1 MAAYGLLFYLVE
13 NCCAVFLSFG
23 TGNYLSSGKQ
33 MQQEEETM
41 RRMKKLAAAV
51 LTGVLT
57 ISALAGCGNDAG
69 SSTGTIKIGSVHP
82 LTGSYAYEAQS
93 IINAQQ
99 LAIDEINAAGGISS
113 MGGAK
118 LELVVGDSQASAD
131 VGASETERLIS
142 EGVAVVTGTF
152 QSGVTLTCM
161 QKAEQNEIP
170 FLVTVSNN
178 VAMFENGFEYCF
190 RIQPNAD
197 VFAQDFIQYISEIKT
212 DDIKTAVLIHED
224 SLTGTDSGD
233 IIADNMDSTGI
244 QLLDRITYSAST
256 STLSTEV
263 TKIANLQPDLLITIG
278 YFADTSLLVKELN
291 ERGISIK
298 MVCGVANGGIS
309 DSKFIEDF
317 GDSVENFLDLNY
329 RFNPNSDKTEKLL
342 TSYKEKYGDDMSVHA
357 VWGYESI
364 YVIADALERAGTTK
378 PQELRDAF
386 CATEITDHVLAQSG
400 AIAFDEKGENV
411 NAAGVLVQIQNGKH
425 VVVYPAEFA
434 EADLIYN

>member
-1 MAAYGLLFYLVE
+1 MKNMKKFVAAVMTGIL
-13 NCCAVFLSFG
+13 AVSMLSG
-23 TGNYLSSGKQ
+23 CGGASSNNSSKSSSGQ
-33 MQQEEETM
+33 
-41 RRMKKLAAAV
+41 
-51 LTGVLT
+51 
-57 ISALAGCGNDAG
+57 
-69 SSTGTIKIGSVHP
+69 TIKIGSVHP
-82 LTGSYAYEAQS
+82 LTGSYAYEAQAV
-93 IINAQQ
+93 INAQQ

-118 LELVVGDSQASAD
+118 LELAIGDSQASAD

-142 EGVAVVTGTF
+142 EGVAIVTGTF

-161 QKAEQNEIP
+161 QKAEQNQVP

-224 SLTGTDSGD
+224 SLTGTDSGN
-233 IIADNMDSTGI
+233 IIAENFASTGI
-244 QLLDRITYSAST
+244 KLLDRITYSAST

-263 TKIANLQPDLLITIG
+263 TKLAELKPDLLITIG

-291 ERGISIK
+291 ERGITFK

-309 DSKFIEDF
+309 DSKFIADF
-317 GDSVENFLDLNY
+317 GSTVENFLDLNY
-329 RFNPNSDKTEKLL
+329 RFNPNSDKTQALL
-342 TSYKEKYGDDMSVHA
+342 DSYRTKYGDDMSVHA

-364 YVIADALERAGTTK
+364 YVIADALERAGSSEPEK
-378 PQELRDAF
+378 LRDALRS
-386 CATEITDHVLAQSG
+386 TEIEDHVLAQSG
-400 AIAFDEKGENV
+400 SIKFDEKGENV

-425 VVVYPAEFA
+425 VVVYPTEFA
-434 EADLIYN
+434 EADLIIGK

>member
-1 MAAYGLLFYLVE
+1 MRKMKKIVAALLTGTMLVTIFTS
-13 NCCAVFLSFG
+13 CGAS
-23 TGNYLSSGKQ
+23 TDSSG
-33 MQQEEETM
+33 T
-41 RRMKKLAAAV
+41 ATGSNASTDGAV
-51 LTGVLT
+51 V
-57 ISALAGCGNDAG
+57 
-69 SSTGTIKIGSVHP
+69 KIGSVHP
-82 LTGSYAYEAQS
+82 LTGSYAYEAQQ
-93 IINAQQ
+93 IINSQQ

-131 VGASETERLIS
+131 TGASETERLIS
-142 EGVAVVTGTF
+142 EGCSIVTGTF
-152 QSGVTLTCM
+152 QSGVSLTCM
-161 QKAEQNEIP
+161 QKAEQNEVP

-178 VAMFENGFEYCF
+178 VAMFENGFEWCF

-197 VFAQDFIQYISEIKT
+197 VFANNFIQYISDIKT

-233 IIADNMDSTGI
+233 IIADNMASTGI
-244 QLLDRITYSAST
+244 ELLDRITYSAST

-263 TKIANLQPDLLITIG
+263 TKLADLKPDLLITIG

-291 ERGISIK
+291 ERGIKFK

-329 RFNPNSDKTEKLL
+329 RFNPNSDKTKALL
-342 TSYKEKYGDDMSVHA
+342 ESYKSTYGDDMSVHA

-364 YVIADALERAGTTK
+364 YVIADALERAGSSEPK
-378 PQELRDAF
+378 ALRDALKE
-386 CATEITDHVLAQSG
+386 TNIEEHVLAQSG
-400 AIAFDEKGENV
+400 PITFDEKGENV
-411 NAAGVLVQIQNGKH
+411 NAAGVLVQIQDGKH
-425 VVVYPAEFA
+425 VVVYPKEFA
-434 EADLIYN
+434 EAEIRYNE

>member
-1 MAAYGLLFYLVE
+1 
-13 NCCAVFLSFG
+13 
-23 TGNYLSSGKQ
+23 
-33 MQQEEETM
+33 M

-51 LTGVLT
+51 LIGVMT
-57 ISALAGCGNDAG
+57 ISTLAGCGNNSAAG
-69 SSTGTIKIGSVHP
+69 NSGTGTIKIGSVHP
-82 LTGSYAYEAQS
+82 LTGSYAYEAQAV
-93 IINAQQ
+93 INAQQ
-99 LAIDEINAAGGISS
+99 LAIDEINAAGGIAS

-118 LELVVGDSQASAD
+118 LELVIGDSQASAD
-131 VGASETERLIS
+131 VGASETERLIA

-161 QKAEQNEIP
+161 QKAEQNEVP

-197 VFAQDFIQYISEIKT
+197 VFAQDFIEYISEIKT

-233 IIADNMDSTGI
+233 IIAENMDSTGI

-263 TKIANLQPDLLITIG
+263 TKLAELQPDLLITIG

-291 ERGISIK
+291 ERGITFK

-329 RFNPNSDKTEKLL
+329 RFNPNSDKTASLL
-342 TSYKEKYGDDMSVHA
+342 ASYKEKYGEDMSVHA

-364 YVIADALERAGTTK
+364 YVIADALERAGTTDSK
-378 PQELRDAF
+378 ALRDAF
-386 CATEITDHVLAQSG
+386 RQTEIAEHVLAQSG
-400 AIAFDEKGENV
+400 AIAFDEKGENI

-425 VVVYPAEFA
+425 VVVYPTEFA
-434 EADLIYN
+434 EADIIYNE

>member
-1 MAAYGLLFYLVE
+1 
-13 NCCAVFLSFG
+13 
-23 TGNYLSSGKQ
+23 
-33 MQQEEETM
+33 M

-51 LTGVLT
+51 LIGVMT
-57 ISALAGCGNDAG
+57 ISTLAGCGNNSAAG
-69 SSTGTIKIGSVHP
+69 SSGTETIKIGSVHP
-82 LTGSYAYEAQS
+82 LTGSYAYEAQAV
-93 IINAQQ
+93 INAQQ
-99 LAIDEINAAGGISS
+99 LAIDEINAAGGIAS

-118 LELVVGDSQASAD
+118 LELVIGDSQASAD
-131 VGASETERLIS
+131 VGASETERLIA

-161 QKAEQNEIP
+161 QKAEQNEVP

-197 VFAQDFIQYISEIKT
+197 VFAQDFIEYISEIKT

-233 IIADNMDSTGI
+233 IIAENMDSTGI

-263 TKIANLQPDLLITIG
+263 TKLAELQPDLLITIG

-291 ERGISIK
+291 ERGITFK

-329 RFNPNSDKTEKLL
+329 RFNPNSDKTASLL
-342 TSYKEKYGDDMSVHA
+342 ASYKEKYGEDMSVHA

-364 YVIADALERAGTTK
+364 YVIADALERAGTTDSK
-378 PQELRDAF
+378 ALRDAF
-386 CATEITDHVLAQSG
+386 RQTEIAEHVLAQSG
-400 AIAFDEKGENV
+400 AIAFDEKGENI

-425 VVVYPAEFA
+425 VVVYPTEFA
-434 EADLIYN
+434 EADIIYNE